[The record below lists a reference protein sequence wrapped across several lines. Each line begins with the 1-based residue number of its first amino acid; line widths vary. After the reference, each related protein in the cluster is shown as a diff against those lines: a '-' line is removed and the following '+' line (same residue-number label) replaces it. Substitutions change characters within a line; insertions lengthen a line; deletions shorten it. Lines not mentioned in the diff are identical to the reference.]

1 MMVYKTGETNLSSM
15 SKAWAGALMAG
26 LTSLVSMVAIVDFSV
41 PLAANTIRDMVVATT
56 LSILAGFGGVWVS
69 PKNVPTP
76 ELKTIAKPA
85 KS

>member
-1 MMVYKTGETNLSSM
+1 MGSM
-15 SKAWAGALMAG
+15 SKAFAGALVAG

-41 PLAANTIRDMVVATT
+41 PLAANTIRDMSVATV

-69 PKNVPTP
+69 PKNTPVPV
-76 ELKTIAKPA
+76 AKPT